1 MPLQQVKCG
10 ASKRDGSSCPNPVR
24 SGKSVCWVHDPELA
38 ARRAEGRKRGG
49 IVRSQHV
56 AVLPPDT
63 PDLPLSNPHEIVAAL
78 AQIFNQVRRGQL
90 GVSVGNCLAIIA
102 TAILKAQE
110 GDGLLPRLEALEAA
124 KKRQES
130 RRRVLA

>member
-1 MPLQQVKCG
+1 MPPQQVICG
-10 ASKRDGSSCPNPVR
+10 ASKRDGSPCPNPAR

-38 ARRAEGRKRGG
+38 AKRSEGRKRGG
-49 IVRSQHV
+49 FNRSRP
-56 AVLPPDT
+56 ATTLPPDT
-63 PDLPLSNPHEIVAAL
+63 PDLPLTNPTEVVAAL
-78 AQIFNQVRRGQL
+78 ALTFNQVRRGQL